1 MFSLKSNLTS
11 VDHCVFDLSGDG
23 LLMTTFDSVVS
34 DYLLDI
40 FLIC

>member
-1 MFSLKSNLTS
+1 MFYLKTSFTS
-11 VDHCVFDLSGDG
+11 VDHCVFDLSGVG

-40 FLIC
+40 CLIC